1 MEQMTIQDANREME
15 EQERALNAVHRM
27 RAATRRELHLI
38 DQLKATPE
46 GFVTIPLHFARAVGC
61 SCM

>member
-1 MEQMTIQDANREME
+1 MTIQDANREME

-46 GFVTIPLHFARAVGC
+46 GFVTIPLHFCKGC
-61 SCM
+61 RLQCIWD